1 MSEKGVWYRL
11 VKGKEGMNGLVK
23 GKEGMNGLVKGK
35 EGMNGLSNINF
46 FSVIFLNSI

>member
-1 MSEKGVWYRL
+1 MSEKGVWYR
-11 VKGKEGMNGLVK
+11 LVK